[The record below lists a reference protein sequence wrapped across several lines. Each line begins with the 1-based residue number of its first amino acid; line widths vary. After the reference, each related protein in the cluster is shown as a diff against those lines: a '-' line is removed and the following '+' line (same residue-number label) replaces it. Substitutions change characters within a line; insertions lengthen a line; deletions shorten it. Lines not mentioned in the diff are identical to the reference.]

1 MGRACHEAF
10 AAYFRSKGVGSKEF
24 FFRSLG
30 VMELRSQANCFAVNG
45 SIFYILLTR
54 QLVNWS
60 TRQLVNWSTRQL
72 VNWLTRQLVNSLT
85 HHLFFTFLQKL
96 FYVFLYL

>member
-60 TRQLVNWSTRQL
+60 TRQLVNW
-72 VNWLTRQLVNSLT
+72 LTRQLVNSLT